1 MKIKDKLNSAV
12 IKKNLMLILIGT
24 FSLAALPGK
33 SDRAYPSDNKHRPFN
48 VTAKNGMVA
57 AAHPIAAEKGLE
69 ILKNGGNAVDAAVA
83 AAFTL
88 NVVEPFASGIG
99 GGGFMVIYL
108 AGDKKV
114 TTINFREKAPAKA
127 SPEMFMREGE
137 TDQTL
142 RTSHGLAVAVPGAL
156 SGWDYAL
163 KKYGSMSLK
172 EVMEPAIK
180 TAENG
185 FVLSRTFSKINKDE
199 YEKLMLTAG
208 EDSCYLNNGF
218 PYEQG
223 DFFKN
228 PDLAESFKTIA
239 SHGITEFYQ
248 GALAQKIVSI
258 VQKKGGILD
267 LNDLKTYKP
276 IEQQPLMGSYK
287 DYTLYTVGPPASGG
301 LHIIQLL
308 NILEHWPLGKWG
320 CNSTDYIHHFS
331 EALRF
336 IFADREHYLGDPEF
350 VDIPVDLLT
359 SDKYGENIASLID
372 SKRTSE
378 NYPFTEFNENI
389 HKKENTTHLCVVDK
403 DGNIVSLTQ
412 SINHFFGSGIVPEK
426 CGFILNNH
434 MDDFSS
440 RPDSV
445 NSPQPNFRPL
455 SSMGPLILFKDKSPF
470 LILGSPGGTR
480 IFPSLTQIIVNIL
493 DFSMDLDEAIEAPR
507 FFSYSVMGEA
517 RPLSVESRIPEA
529 VLKALVKLGHQ
540 IEIREDYD
548 TYFGGAQGIM
558 ILEKEGLLHGGAD
571 SRRDGHAAGY

>member
-1 MKIKDKLNSAV
+1 
-12 IKKNLMLILIGT
+12 
-24 FSLAALPGK
+24 
-33 SDRAYPSDNKHRPFN
+33 
-48 VTAKNGMVA
+48 MVA

-69 ILKNGGNAVDAAVA
+69 ILKKGGNAVDAAVA
-83 AAFTL
+83 TAFTL

-114 TTINFREKAPAKA
+114 TTINFREKAPAKTT
-127 SPEMFMREGE
+127 PDMFMREGE

-163 KKYGSMSLK
+163 KKYGSMSLD

-185 FVLSRTFSKINKDE
+185 FILSSTFSKINKDE

-223 DFFKN
+223 DIFKN
-228 PDLAESFKTIA
+228 PDLAETFKTIA
-239 SHGITEFYQ
+239 SHGIKEFYQ

-267 LNDLKTYKP
+267 LDDLKTYKP
-276 IEQQPLMGSYK
+276 IEQQPLKGSYK

-308 NILEHWPLGKWG
+308 NILENWPLGKWG
-320 CNSTDYIHHFS
+320 CSSAEYIHHFS

-350 VDIPVDLLT
+350 VDIPIDQLT
-359 SDKYGENIASLID
+359 SEDYGENIASLID
-372 SKRTSE
+372 PKKMSE
-378 NYPFTEFNENI
+378 HYPFTEFNEKI
-389 HKKENTTHLCVVDK
+389 HKKANTTHLCVVDK

-412 SINHFFGSGIVPEK
+412 SINHFFGSGIVPEN

-440 RPDSV
+440 RTDSN
-445 NSPQPNFRPL
+445 NSPRPNHRPL

-507 FFSYSVMGEA
+507 FFSYSVLGEA
-517 RPLSVESRIPEA
+517 RPLSVESRIPET
-529 VLKALVKLGHQ
+529 VLKALEKWGHQ
-540 IEIREDYD
+540 IDIREDYD
-548 TYFGGAQGIM
+548 TYFGGAQGIL
-558 ILEKEGLLHGGAD
+558 ILEKDGLLHGGAD